1 MVGSNPSGTGAPNPG
16 GDSAITSVS
25 ASFGQRSG
33 ERPPDRCGLR
43 IAVDENDGALGHGSR
58 RSSRGLVPMTSHGG
72 GGAYRGGDMEIST
85 TSRLA
90 RRLGS
95 VLEPVVGQVYFSP
108 ECHANYV
115 ALGFDPSP
123 GRRQRRGAP
132 RRSRLLRQPR
142 QPARP
147 GARRGDR
154 CGVRCV
160 QRRPWSCRRCS
171 WPGRAPTPA
180 TIRAARADGAV
191 GQLRRLLGERPDGVE
206 RALELLQRAA
216 AVLPI
221 NGRHLAAGVAAL
233 DVPDDPLAAVWHV
246 GDFLRE
252 YRGDC
257 HNAAWVAAGLSA
269 TDIGMLTELSWGMPV
284 RSYSRTRGW
293 TDRGVRSV
301 GTPPARPRLPRRR
314 RCRHAPVAAGSARSR
329 ADRGG
334 HRRADAACVRVRSA
348 ATSRS
353 CSTSWRRGARRSV
366 PARGISEPAHTISAE
381 N

>member
-1 MVGSNPSGTGAPNPG
+1 
-16 GDSAITSVS
+16 
-25 ASFGQRSG
+25 
-33 ERPPDRCGLR
+33 
-43 IAVDENDGALGHGSR
+43 
-58 RSSRGLVPMTSHGG
+58 
-72 GGAYRGGDMEIST
+72 MELST

-123 GRRQRRGAP
+123 GDANGVALPDGPAYFASRG
-132 RRSRLLRQPR
+132 SLLGQVPGEVIAAAFGVFS
-142 QPARP
+142 PAVVVP
-147 GARRGDR
+147 S
-154 CGVRCV
+154 V
-160 QRRPWSCRRCS
+160 QLAWTRTD
-171 WPGRAPTPA
+171 AA

-191 GQLRRLLGERPDGVE
+191 RQLRRLVGDRPDGAE
-206 RALELLQRAA
+206 RALVLLQRAA

-233 DVPDDPLAAVWHV
+233 DVPDDPLWAVWHV

-257 HNAAWVAAGLSA
+257 HNAAWMAAGLSA

-293 TDRGVRSV
+293 TGDEFDRSEHHLRDLGYLDGQGADTHLSQQ
-301 GTPPARPRLPRRR
+301 G
-314 RCRHAPVAAGSARSR
+314 RHAREQIEVAT
-329 ADRGG
+329 DEQM
-334 HRRADAACVRVRSA
+334 RRALRALGSDIDELFDILAPWGEGIRAGKGYL
-348 ATSRS
+348 
-353 CSTSWRRGARRSV
+353 GAG
-366 PARGISEPAHTISAE
+366 PHDLG
-381 N
+381 